1 MSTNM
6 NPARILGRIT
16 IQGTLQLDAP
26 LLIGEG
32 ASGEERS
39 DRDIHVLRDKEGIP
53 FIPGTSLAGALR
65 SFVEEDMPDAA
76 ELLFGTLGTSSDR
89 GAGTDGRQSAAML
102 CDIVLAGAQ
111 LGVRDGVSLDGIT
124 GTTVPHGKYDYEIV
138 ESGARGE
145 FYAEITLR
153 GVHEAEEKRIKN
165 ALLRLRDLL
174 ISGFCVGALTTKGFG
189 RMHVAGMQVDCY
201 DFSRKEDVAAWLFPK
216 ERKAAVCR
224 PHIPAVE
231 ELPHPIYTA
240 DDFMVE
246 ADFALAGS
254 LIIRDYEDANRM
266 TAGGKN
272 GPDARMKKN
281 AAGAYIIP
289 GTSLKGMLRHR
300 AAYILHA
307 LGKDEAAAEQLMD
320 ELMGPSP
327 EQMKKL
333 AQKDKRRSR
342 FIVEETVVVGEAH
355 KQTRIRANRFTGGTI
370 PSALFS
376 SVPIWQRGEG
386 HAVTLHFGARRAKGW
401 EAGLCI
407 LLLKDLWLGRIAIG
421 GEKSIGRGLLTG
433 LRADIHYRGRTWTLT
448 RGEVFDES
456 TARDLQEFVTA
467 LDKEAGI

>member
-1 MSTNM
+1 
-6 NPARILGRIT
+6 
-16 IQGTLQLDAP
+16 
-26 LLIGEG
+26 
-32 ASGEERS
+32 
-39 DRDIHVLRDKEGIP
+39 
-53 FIPGTSLAGALR
+53 
-65 SFVEEDMPDAA
+65 
-76 ELLFGTLGTSSDR
+76 
-89 GAGTDGRQSAAML
+89 
-102 CDIVLAGAQ
+102 
-111 LGVRDGVSLDGIT
+111 
-124 GTTVPHGKYDYEIV
+124 
-138 ESGARGE
+138 
-145 FYAEITLR
+145 
-153 GVHEAEEKRIKN
+153 
-165 ALLRLRDLL
+165 
-174 ISGFCVGALTTKGFG
+174 
-189 RMHVAGMQVDCY
+189 
-201 DFSRKEDVAAWLFPK
+201 
-216 ERKAAVCR
+216 
-224 PHIPAVE
+224 
-231 ELPHPIYTA
+231 
-240 DDFMVE
+240 
-246 ADFALAGS
+246 
-254 LIIRDYEDANRM
+254 
-266 TAGGKN
+266 
-272 GPDARMKKN
+272 
-281 AAGAYIIP
+281 
-289 GTSLKGMLRHR
+289 
-300 AAYILHA
+300 
-307 LGKDEAAAEQLMD
+307 MD

>member
-16 IQGTLQLDAP
+16 VQGTLQLDAP

-281 AAGAYIIP
+281 AAGASQGY
-289 GTSLKGMLRHR
+289 GT
-300 AAYILHA
+300 A
-307 LGKDEAAAEQLMD
+307 
-320 ELMGPSP
+320 
-327 EQMKKL
+327 
-333 AQKDKRRSR
+333 
-342 FIVEETVVVGEAH
+342 
-355 KQTRIRANRFTGGTI
+355 
-370 PSALFS
+370 
-376 SVPIWQRGEG
+376 
-386 HAVTLHFGARRAKGW
+386 TL
-401 EAGLCI
+401 I
-407 LLLKDLWLGRIAIG
+407 
-421 GEKSIGRGLLTG
+421 
-433 LRADIHYRGRTWTLT
+433 
-448 RGEVFDES
+448 
-456 TARDLQEFVTA
+456 RDLTEEKRCQPE
-467 LDKEAGI
+467 